1 MPFEVAER
9 AHGVSKFSYGKLTR
23 FAIDGLMSFSTLPLM
38 VWTYIGVAV
47 SIFALCM
54 AVYLL
59 LQTLIY
65 GVDVPGYASIIVS
78 VMFLGGIQ
86 LLSLGVLGEYI
97 GRIFGE
103 VKRRPLYLV
112 AERVGEPSQPD
123 RAPIPMRHGQRV

>member
-1 MPFEVAER
+1 
-9 AHGVSKFSYGKLTR
+9 
-23 FAIDGLMSFSTLPLM
+23 M

-47 SIFALCM
+47 SIFALFM

-123 RAPIPMRHGQRV
+123 RAPIPLRHGQRV